1 MNVDAEV
8 HRNGQVFLIEEDK
21 SDENEQCE
29 QLSGNEAD
37 VSHENKQP
45 SAAGNGTNKKSM
57 MGDRQTGQKDECH
70 DFQGPY
76 EPCMFHLFP
85 SNCRVCL
92 CDPHRE
98 SSRCDV
104 TETNR
109 TQAPKQQTA
118 GSWRSRRGTEQDF
131 SFRCACRVFLL
142 VFSFYTWSL
151 PQHPIR
157 VIFVCGAGS
166 DRIPRK
172 CR

>member
-1 MNVDAEV
+1 MNVAAEV

-45 SAAGNGTNKKSM
+45 SAAGKGNEQEINDG
-57 MGDRQTGQKDECH
+57 GQKDECH

-76 EPCMFHLFP
+76 EPCVFHLFP

-92 CDPHRE
+92 RDPQRL

-104 TETNR
+104 TETSR

-118 GSWRSRRGTEQDF
+118 GNWRSRRGTEQEF
-131 SFRCACRVFLL
+131 A
-142 VFSFYTWSL
+142 
-151 PQHPIR
+151 
-157 VIFVCGAGS
+157 
-166 DRIPRK
+166 
-172 CR
+172 